1 MEKKYTTIIV
11 ILLIVIVGLS
21 GFIVYDKFSDN
32 DIEDS
37 SNNEVAEEDDSSSEV
52 HALSGRFAFK
62 DNNVIY
68 SADYSDFLENG
79 VKEVI
84 ADDVDRLA
92 NMVMFNYNIYYI
104 DNTGKLVVYNPYKKS
119 SIEYTF
125 EGVKIHANTV
135 ILPGKDYTIIS
146 DCSNFIRID
155 MKEKNY
161 KKLDITSRNYK
172 MKYDDDSKLLYY
184 ISGQEV
190 VAYDVVNEKS
200 AKVIANNMGPEFIV
214 DDELYLFNFQNNVL
228 LGVYNK
234 TTGEINNL
242 DFNSYGVQ
250 VFTPTIVGKINGNL
264 YFLSGEH
271 TLFKYSNN
279 SISSILNSG
288 FLRTIVVGANIFIE
302 DSEVVCS
309 DVCWAGNNEKYY
321 VYNTLE
327 EKLSD
332 VNYAYISSLF
342 EFKNVFY
349 Y

>member
-125 EGVKIHANTV
+125 EGFEARVMCHEYDHLDG
-135 ILPGKDYTIIS
+135 ILYKDKA
-146 DCSNFIRID
+146 
-155 MKEKNY
+155 KE
-161 KKLDITSRNYK
+161 
-172 MKYDDDSKLLYY
+172 M
-184 ISGQEV
+184 
-190 VAYDVVNEKS
+190 
-200 AKVIANNMGPEFIV
+200 F
-214 DDELYLFNFQNNVL
+214 DE
-228 LGVYNK
+228 
-234 TTGEINNL
+234 
-242 DFNSYGVQ
+242 SQ
-250 VFTPTIVGKINGNL
+250 VG
-264 YFLSGEH
+264 Y
-271 TLFKYSNN
+271 
-279 SISSILNSG
+279 
-288 FLRTIVVGANIFIE
+288 
-302 DSEVVCS
+302 
-309 DVCWAGNNEKYY
+309 
-321 VYNTLE
+321 E
-327 EKLSD
+327 E
-332 VNYAYISSLF
+332 
-342 EFKNVFY
+342 
-349 Y
+349 